1 MGSAEKY
8 VMRMLVGILFLS
20 TLINRGLGQEFSSKP
35 SESDAKIRVHRLSI
49 EANSLPNDDRERI
62 TNSLE
67 HRICLQG
74 ELQSRIQMGFRDLG
88 YFKAL
93 VDEPKISSVGQTQG
107 TKDVDVSVK
116 VDEGAQYRLAEIHIE
131 KAALFPAD
139 RLRNLFPIQAGDLFN
154 GTHIGE
160 GLEQMRKLYA
170 TEGYVNFVA
179 TPAPRLDESR
189 RTIDLIIELDEGEPY
204 DFGQLLLDGTEPHAG
219 AAKELMESWKTLQG
233 KRYNPLLLNRW
244 LANTSKP
251 APIDADR
258 MVDPMIDAESHVV
271 NIKLLLP

>member
-1 MGSAEKY
+1 
-8 VMRMLVGILFLS
+8 MRMLAGILLLS
-20 TLINRGLGQEFSSKP
+20 TLANRGLEQGFSSEP
-35 SESDAKIRVHRLSI
+35 SEPDAKVRVHRLSI
-49 EANSLPNDDRERI
+49 EANSLSSDDRERI

-67 HRICLQG
+67 RRICLQE

-93 VDEPKISSVGQTQG
+93 VYEPKVSPVGQTQG

-131 KAALFPAD
+131 KATLFPAD
-139 RLRNLFPIQAGDLFN
+139 RLRSLFPIQSGDLFN
-154 GTHIGE
+154 ATHIGE

-179 TPAPRLDESR
+179 TPTAQLDESR
-189 RTIDLIIELDEGEPY
+189 RIIDLSIQLDEGEPF

-219 AAKELMESWKTLQG
+219 AAEELMKSWKALQG

-244 LANTSKP
+244 LAANTSKP
-251 APIDADR
+251 APVDADR
-258 MVDPMIDAESHVV
+258 MVDRVIDSESHVV